1 MIKTK
6 VTKRGNKFV
15 VQVADDLNKYK
26 QVGSF
31 SSEDEA
37 RQFKKD
43 LLNNAVKAI
52 KSQNTITVVEAWKQ
66 YAIYKWELYNTYD
79 QMSENQAKVYK
90 RNFEKWIDVYFPKNL
105 QLRKLTNEHL
115 KKYFMMVRLN
125 GLTYKAARTLIYQFK
140 GMFKWCVSRDIIL
153 ASDYNID
160 NFELNSY
167 PELKPQ
173 DNSDKAKKTKMI
185 NRHEVGQ
192 LNQVIKPTDTNDYN
206 QVINFVGISI
216 FIYTGAR
223 PGEVRG
229 IEWCN
234 VNLNTGKIY
243 ITKQMKQQTLVPK
256 LKAEGSE
263 RILRLPTR
271 LLKILTRWKSY
282 QAERVPNAKFLLQ
295 GPLTGL
301 PITDKQLRNF
311 LYRAYAKI
319 GLAEIEDNG
328 NHVKVISCK
337 FKGEP
342 LKTFRH
348 FAATA
353 LIDAQASNPMLTD
366 NFIKSQIGHRDIK
379 TTRMI
384 YGDHNDLDSQSN
396 IDTKLSD
403 SIDNALKIN

>member
-6 VTKRGNKFV
+6 ILKRGNKYV
-15 VQVADDLNKYK
+15 VQVADELNKYK
-26 QVGSF
+26 QAASF
-31 SSEDEA
+31 ETELEA
-37 RQFKKD
+37 KNFKKD
-43 LLNNAVKAI
+43 LVDNASKAI
-52 KSQNTITVVEAWKQ
+52 KSQNKITVVEAWKK
-66 YAIYKWELYNTYD
+66 YAIYKWDLYDTYD

-90 RNFEKWIDVYFPKNL
+90 RNFEKWIDVYFPKNIE
-105 QLRKLTNEHL
+105 LRKLSNEDL
-115 KKYFMMVRLN
+115 KKFFMLVRLN
-125 GLTYKAARTLIYQFK
+125 GLTHKAASTLIYSFK
-140 GMFKWCVSRDIIL
+140 GMFKWCISRDIVL
-153 ASDYNID
+153 VSDYNIEH
-160 NFELNSY
+160 FELNSY
-167 PELKPQ
+167 PELRPK
-173 DNSDKAKKTKMI
+173 DNSDKAKKTTMI
-185 NRHEVGQ
+185 NRHEVSQ
-192 LNQVIKPTDTNDYN
+192 LNQVIKPTDANDYN

-234 VNLNTGKIY
+234 VNLSTGKIY
-243 ITKQMKQQTLVPK
+243 ITKQMKHQMLVAK

-263 RILRLPTR
+263 RIIHIPTR
-271 LLKILTRWKSY
+271 LQKILTRWKSY

-319 GLAEIEDNG
+319 GLAEIQDNG

-353 LIDAQASNPMLTD
+353 LLDAQASNPYLTD
-366 NFIKSQIGHRDIK
+366 NFIKTQIGHRDIK

-396 IDTKLSD
+396 IDAELNNN
-403 SIDNALKIN
+403 IDNALKLN